1 MAFMKRIFLFLVVNF
16 LVITMISIV
25 LRLFNVQPYLEQS
38 GINYKGLL
46 IFCLIWGMGG
56 AFISLALSRVT
67 AKWMMRV
74 KLIDPKTRDP
84 FEKEVLN
91 TVYGLAE
98 KARLPVMP
106 EVGIY
111 NSPEINAFATGPTQR
126 RALVAI
132 SSGLLNKMDKDQV
145 EGVLGHEIT
154 HISNGDMVT
163 MALLQGI
170 INAFVMFLARIL
182 AFLLSGFGR
191 DNQKQGSQASFFIF
205 TMIFQIVFMIL
216 GSIVL
221 AWYSRRR
228 EYRAD
233 AGGAHLAGKNKMIHA
248 LEGLKA
254 TLNVRDPVHEK
265 EAVQTFKISNYGKH
279 GFAMLFASHPPLEDR
294 IAALQN
300 MRD

>member
-1 MAFMKRIFLFLVVNF
+1 
-16 LVITMISIV
+16 MISIV
-25 LRLFNVQPYLEQS
+25 MSLFNIKPYLEQS
-38 GINYKGLL
+38 GIDYKSLL
-46 IFCLIWGMGG
+46 IFCTIWGMGG

-67 AKWMMRV
+67 AKWMMGV
-74 KLIDPKTRDP
+74 KLIDPQTRDP
-84 FEKEVLN
+84 YEKEVLN

-98 KARLPVMP
+98 KAGLPAMP

-132 SSGLLNKMDKDQV
+132 SSGLLQKMDKDQV
-145 EGVLGHEIT
+145 LGVLGHEIT
-154 HISNGDMVT
+154 HVSNGDMVT

-182 AFLLSGFGR
+182 AYILSGFGR
-191 DNQKQGSQASFFIF
+191 GDQRQGSAGSFFIF

-216 GSIVL
+216 GSIVI
-221 AWYSRRR
+221 AWYSRKR

-254 TLNVRDPVHEK
+254 TLNRRDPVHEK
-265 EAVQTFKISNYGKH
+265 ESLQAFKISNYGKH
-279 GFAMLFASHPPLEDR
+279 GLAMLFATHPPLDDR

-300 MRD
+300 LRE